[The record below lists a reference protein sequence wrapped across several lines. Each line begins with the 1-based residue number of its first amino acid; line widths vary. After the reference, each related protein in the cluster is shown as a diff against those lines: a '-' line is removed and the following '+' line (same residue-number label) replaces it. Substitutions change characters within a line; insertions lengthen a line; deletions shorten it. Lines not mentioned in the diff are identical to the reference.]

1 MNIPEER
8 RRLSQ
13 RAAAG
18 PSASATDEHDWLAQ
32 THRHSTSTGTSTSQT
47 HDRDRSNHDPTSP
60 LQPTFNPSS
69 SPPTNN
75 HLPPHHP
82 STLPL
87 TISTTW
93 SQEKESILRAPYTYL
108 EAHPGKD
115 LRTHLITAFNAWL
128 RVPEPSLAIITKV
141 VGMLHTASLLIDDVE
156 DSSVL
161 RRGVPV
167 AHKIFGAAQTIN
179 SANYM
184 YFCALKELAG
194 LKGVPGGGGAG
205 ETAVG
210 IYEEELLNLHRGQGM
225 DLFWRDTLTCPS
237 EDDYLEMVGNKTGG
251 LFRLAVRLM
260 CSESPSHNARPS
272 TSSSSASNAGT
283 ANGDGHG
290 SGKEGKTD
298 YIPLVNTIGLLFQI
312 LDDYLNLAS
321 PVYTS
326 HKGLC
331 EDLTEGKFSFPI
343 IHSIRS
349 DPSNLTLINILKQ
362 RTEDEDVKRWAV
374 GYMEG
379 TTGSFAYTRRV
390 LRGLNR
396 RAVGLVG
403 EVDEG
408 VARRGGGAAVGE
420 EEGLGEGK
428 ALGDGV
434 RRILEGL
441 AVEGQRGSR
450 GGVGPGVISQ
460 VYVQPCPTAKIRD
473 RRVIESSPRGLYY
486 ARVHSHRNT
495 AQELPVSV
503 IRPSSRAATASPR
516 TLLASKV
523 LTLRSP
529 TEGYARR
536 SAIPLDFEAESSSG
550 ACWQVKR
557 ERERECVC
565 VCVDSHRA
573 AITGSETS
581 DEREKA
587 GAKCA
592 CSSSGRERREGG
604 KKLWRKERWNVIYMS
619 LGYPALKPR
628 RPHHEA
634 EMDDDFVRRI
644 ANGGGLL

>member
-1 MNIPEER
+1 MSAPTASTSTTFTSRTSSTFPARISQDTAETEDFDPGYELASFDAERSNPSRPSTAGGKQTPDSPTLGSAQVSPVIAGKADRGLGQSDSEGER
-8 RRLSQ
+8 RRRSRFMEEMGSPTTITDTMERPYSRPSSEQ
-13 RAAAG
+13 QAGAGASGKSAAAAAS
-18 PSASATDEHDWLAQ
+18 PSSPSTSHTVDPATIPIRTSSSNAVSNGEKQSNWRDSSSIPTSPTKKKHRSLMDIPEDRRRPSTSATDEHDWLAQ
-32 THRHSTSTGTSTSQT
+32 THRHSTSASNAQP
-47 HDRDRSNHDPTSP
+47 HDRDRFNHASTSP
-60 LQPTFNPSS
+60 PQPTFNPSS

-75 HLPPHHP
+75 HSPPFHPSSTTAPLPP
-82 STLPL
+82 STP
-87 TISTTW
+87 TTW

-179 SANYM
+179 CANYM

-194 LKGVPGGGGAG
+194 LKGVPGGGGG
-205 ETAVG
+205 DGRETAVG

-260 CSESPSHNARPS
+260 CSESPSHNARPT
-272 TSSSSASNAGT
+272 TSSSSGLE
-283 ANGDGHG
+283 ANGAGDNSH
-290 SGKEGKTD
+290 SDSNGKDGKTD

-408 VARRGGGAAVGE
+408 VARRGGGGGGGE
-420 EEGLGEGK
+420 MGEGK
-428 ALGDGV
+428 GLGDGV

-450 GGVGPGVISQ
+450 GGV
-460 VYVQPCPTAKIRD
+460 
-473 RRVIESSPRGLYY
+473 
-486 ARVHSHRNT
+486 
-495 AQELPVSV
+495 
-503 IRPSSRAATASPR
+503 
-516 TLLASKV
+516 
-523 LTLRSP
+523 
-529 TEGYARR
+529 
-536 SAIPLDFEAESSSG
+536 
-550 ACWQVKR
+550 
-557 ERERECVC
+557 
-565 VCVDSHRA
+565 
-573 AITGSETS
+573 
-581 DEREKA
+581 
-587 GAKCA
+587 
-592 CSSSGRERREGG
+592 
-604 KKLWRKERWNVIYMS
+604 
-619 LGYPALKPR
+619 
-628 RPHHEA
+628 
-634 EMDDDFVRRI
+634 
-644 ANGGGLL
+644 

>member
-1 MNIPEER
+1 MSAPTASASTTFTSRSSSIFPPRVSQDTEETEDFDPGYDLASFDAERNASSRPTTGGGKQTPDSPTLGSAQVSPVIAGKVDRGLEQSDSEGER
-8 RRLSQ
+8 RRRSRFMEEMGSPATITDTMERPYSRPSSEQ
-13 RAAAG
+13 QAGAGASGKSAAAAASPSSPSTSHTVDPATIPIRTSSSNAVSNGEKQGSWRDSSFIPTSPTKKKHRSLMDIPEDRRRQSRRSVAG
-18 PSASATDEHDWLAQ
+18 PSTSATDEHDWLAQ
-32 THRHSTSTGTSTSQT
+32 THRHSTSASNTQP
-47 HDRDRSNHDPTSP
+47 HDRDRFNHASTSP
-60 LQPTFNPSS
+60 PQPTFNPSS

-75 HLPPHHP
+75 HFPPLHP
-82 STLPL
+82 STTTPLPL
-87 TISTTW
+87 TPSTTW

-179 SANYM
+179 CANYM

-194 LKGVPGGGGAG
+194 LKGVAGGGGT

-260 CSESPSHNARPS
+260 CSESPSHNAAPTRPT
-272 TSSSSASNAGT
+272 TSPSSGPGVNGAG
-283 ANGDGHG
+283 AHGDGDG

-408 VARRGGGAAVGE
+408 VARRGGGGR
-420 EEGLGEGK
+420 GEGEMGK
-428 ALGDGV
+428 GLGDGV

-450 GGVGPGVISQ
+450 GGV
-460 VYVQPCPTAKIRD
+460 
-473 RRVIESSPRGLYY
+473 
-486 ARVHSHRNT
+486 
-495 AQELPVSV
+495 
-503 IRPSSRAATASPR
+503 
-516 TLLASKV
+516 
-523 LTLRSP
+523 
-529 TEGYARR
+529 
-536 SAIPLDFEAESSSG
+536 
-550 ACWQVKR
+550 
-557 ERERECVC
+557 
-565 VCVDSHRA
+565 
-573 AITGSETS
+573 
-581 DEREKA
+581 
-587 GAKCA
+587 
-592 CSSSGRERREGG
+592 
-604 KKLWRKERWNVIYMS
+604 
-619 LGYPALKPR
+619 
-628 RPHHEA
+628 
-634 EMDDDFVRRI
+634 
-644 ANGGGLL
+644 

>member
-1 MNIPEER
+1 MSAPTASTSTTFTSRTSSTFPARISQDTAETEDFDPGYELASFDAERSNPSRPSTAGGKQTPDSPTLGSAQVSPVIAGKADRGLGQSDSEGER
-8 RRLSQ
+8 RRRSRFMEEMGSPTTITDTMERPYSRPSSEQ
-13 RAAAG
+13 QAGAGASGKSAAAAASPSSPSTSHTVDPATIPIRTSSSNAVSNGEKQSNWRDSSSIPTSPTKKKHRSLMDIPEDRRRQSRRSVAG
-18 PSASATDEHDWLAQ
+18 PSTSATDEHDWLAQ
-32 THRHSTSTGTSTSQT
+32 THRHSTSASNAQP
-47 HDRDRSNHDPTSP
+47 HDRDRFNHASTSP
-60 LQPTFNPSS
+60 PQPTFNPSS

-75 HLPPHHP
+75 HFPPLHPSSTTAPLPP
-82 STLPL
+82 STP
-87 TISTTW
+87 TTW

-179 SANYM
+179 CANYM

-194 LKGVPGGGGAG
+194 LKGVPGGGGG
-205 ETAVG
+205 DGRETAVG

-260 CSESPSHNARPS
+260 CSESPSHNARPT
-272 TSSSSASNAGT
+272 TSSSSGLE
-283 ANGDGHG
+283 ANGAGDNSH
-290 SGKEGKTD
+290 SDSNGKDGKTD

-450 GGVGPGVISQ
+450 GGV
-460 VYVQPCPTAKIRD
+460 
-473 RRVIESSPRGLYY
+473 
-486 ARVHSHRNT
+486 
-495 AQELPVSV
+495 
-503 IRPSSRAATASPR
+503 
-516 TLLASKV
+516 
-523 LTLRSP
+523 
-529 TEGYARR
+529 
-536 SAIPLDFEAESSSG
+536 
-550 ACWQVKR
+550 
-557 ERERECVC
+557 
-565 VCVDSHRA
+565 
-573 AITGSETS
+573 
-581 DEREKA
+581 
-587 GAKCA
+587 
-592 CSSSGRERREGG
+592 
-604 KKLWRKERWNVIYMS
+604 
-619 LGYPALKPR
+619 
-628 RPHHEA
+628 
-634 EMDDDFVRRI
+634 
-644 ANGGGLL
+644 

>member
-1 MNIPEER
+1 MSAPTASTSTTFTSRTSSTFPARISQDTAETEDFDPGYELASFDAERSNPSRPSTAGGKQTPDSPTLGSAQVSPVIAGKADRGLGQSDSEGER
-8 RRLSQ
+8 RRRSRFMEEMGSPTTITDTMERPYSRPSSEQ
-13 RAAAG
+13 QAGGASGKSAAAAASPSSPSTSHTVDPATIPIRTSSSNAVSNGEKQSNWRDSSSIPTSPTKKKHRSLMDIPEDRRRQSRRSVAG
-18 PSASATDEHDWLAQ
+18 PSTSATDEHDWLAQ
-32 THRHSTSTGTSTSQT
+32 THRHSTSASNAQP
-47 HDRDRSNHDPTSP
+47 HDRDRFNHASTSP
-60 LQPTFNPSS
+60 PQPTFNPSS

-75 HLPPHHP
+75 HFPPLHPSSTTAPLPP
-82 STLPL
+82 STP
-87 TISTTW
+87 TTW

-179 SANYM
+179 CANYM

-194 LKGVPGGGGAG
+194 LKGVPGGGGG
-205 ETAVG
+205 DGRETAVG

-260 CSESPSHNARPS
+260 CSESPSHNARPT
-272 TSSSSASNAGT
+272 TSSSSGLE
-283 ANGDGHG
+283 ANGAGDNSH
-290 SGKEGKTD
+290 SDSNGKDGKTD

-408 VARRGGGAAVGE
+408 VARRGGGGGGGE
-420 EEGLGEGK
+420 MGEGK
-428 ALGDGV
+428 GLGDGV

-450 GGVGPGVISQ
+450 GGV
-460 VYVQPCPTAKIRD
+460 
-473 RRVIESSPRGLYY
+473 
-486 ARVHSHRNT
+486 
-495 AQELPVSV
+495 
-503 IRPSSRAATASPR
+503 
-516 TLLASKV
+516 
-523 LTLRSP
+523 
-529 TEGYARR
+529 
-536 SAIPLDFEAESSSG
+536 
-550 ACWQVKR
+550 
-557 ERERECVC
+557 
-565 VCVDSHRA
+565 
-573 AITGSETS
+573 
-581 DEREKA
+581 
-587 GAKCA
+587 
-592 CSSSGRERREGG
+592 
-604 KKLWRKERWNVIYMS
+604 
-619 LGYPALKPR
+619 
-628 RPHHEA
+628 
-634 EMDDDFVRRI
+634 
-644 ANGGGLL
+644 

>member
-1 MNIPEER
+1 MSAPTASTSTTFTSRTSSTFPARISQDTAETEDFDPGYELASFDAERSNPSRPSTAGGKQTPDSPTLGSAQVSPVIAGKADRGLGQSDSEGER
-8 RRLSQ
+8 RRRSRFMEEMGSPTTITDTMERPYSRPSSEQ
-13 RAAAG
+13 QAGAGASGKSAAAAASPSSPSTSHTVDPATIPIRTSSSNAVSNGEKQSNWRDSSSIPTSPTKKKHRSLMDIPEDRRRQSRRSVAG
-18 PSASATDEHDWLAQ
+18 PSTSATDEHDWLAQ
-32 THRHSTSTGTSTSQT
+32 THRHSTSASNAQP
-47 HDRDRSNHDPTSP
+47 HDRDRFNHASTSP
-60 LQPTFNPSS
+60 PQPTFNPSS

-75 HLPPHHP
+75 HFPPLHPSSTTAPLPP
-82 STLPL
+82 STP
-87 TISTTW
+87 TTW

-179 SANYM
+179 CANYM
-184 YFCALKELAG
+184 YFCALKDLAG
-194 LKGVPGGGGAG
+194 LKGVPGGGGG
-205 ETAVG
+205 DGRETAVG

-260 CSESPSHNARPS
+260 CSESPSHNARPT
-272 TSSSSASNAGT
+272 TSSSSGLE
-283 ANGDGHG
+283 ANGAGDNSH
-290 SGKEGKTD
+290 SDSNGKDGKTD

-408 VARRGGGAAVGE
+408 VARRGGGGGGGE
-420 EEGLGEGK
+420 MGEGK
-428 ALGDGV
+428 GLGDGV

-450 GGVGPGVISQ
+450 GGV
-460 VYVQPCPTAKIRD
+460 
-473 RRVIESSPRGLYY
+473 
-486 ARVHSHRNT
+486 
-495 AQELPVSV
+495 
-503 IRPSSRAATASPR
+503 
-516 TLLASKV
+516 
-523 LTLRSP
+523 
-529 TEGYARR
+529 
-536 SAIPLDFEAESSSG
+536 
-550 ACWQVKR
+550 
-557 ERERECVC
+557 
-565 VCVDSHRA
+565 
-573 AITGSETS
+573 
-581 DEREKA
+581 
-587 GAKCA
+587 
-592 CSSSGRERREGG
+592 
-604 KKLWRKERWNVIYMS
+604 
-619 LGYPALKPR
+619 
-628 RPHHEA
+628 
-634 EMDDDFVRRI
+634 
-644 ANGGGLL
+644 

>member
-1 MNIPEER
+1 MSAPTASTSTTFTSRTSSTFPARISQDTDETEDFDPGYELASFDAERSNPSRPSTAGGKQTPDSPTLGSAQVSPVIAGKADRGLGQSDSEGEQRRRSRFMEEMGSPATITDTMERPYSRPSSEQQAGAGASGKSAAAAASPSSPSTSHTVDPATIPIRTSSSNAVSNGEKQSNWRDSSFIPTSPTKKKHRSLMNIPEDRSRQSR
-8 RRLSQ
+8 RSV
-13 RAAAG
+13 AG
-18 PSASATDEHDWLAQ
+18 PSTSATDEHDWLAQ
-32 THRHSTSTGTSTSQT
+32 THRHSTSANTTQP
-47 HDRDRSNHDPTSP
+47 HDRDRFNHDPTSP
-60 LQPTFNPSS
+60 PQPTFNPSS

-75 HLPPHHP
+75 HFPPLHP
-82 STLPL
+82 SSTTTPLPL
-87 TISTTW
+87 STPTTW
-93 SQEKESILRAPYTYL
+93 SQEKESILRAPYAYF

-179 SANYM
+179 CANYM

-194 LKGVPGGGGAG
+194 LKGVPGGGGG
-205 ETAVG
+205 DGRETAVG

-260 CSESPSHNARPS
+260 CSESPSHNVASTRPT
-272 TSSSSASNAGT
+272 TSSSSVPNGAGD
-283 ANGDGHG
+283 NGDSDTGG
-290 SGKEGKTD
+290 GREGKTD

-408 VARRGGGAAVGE
+408 VARRGGGGGGGE
-420 EEGLGEGK
+420 VGEGK
-428 ALGDGV
+428 GLGDGV

-450 GGVGPGVISQ
+450 GGV
-460 VYVQPCPTAKIRD
+460 
-473 RRVIESSPRGLYY
+473 
-486 ARVHSHRNT
+486 
-495 AQELPVSV
+495 
-503 IRPSSRAATASPR
+503 
-516 TLLASKV
+516 
-523 LTLRSP
+523 
-529 TEGYARR
+529 
-536 SAIPLDFEAESSSG
+536 
-550 ACWQVKR
+550 
-557 ERERECVC
+557 
-565 VCVDSHRA
+565 
-573 AITGSETS
+573 
-581 DEREKA
+581 
-587 GAKCA
+587 
-592 CSSSGRERREGG
+592 
-604 KKLWRKERWNVIYMS
+604 
-619 LGYPALKPR
+619 
-628 RPHHEA
+628 
-634 EMDDDFVRRI
+634 
-644 ANGGGLL
+644 

>member
-1 MNIPEER
+1 MSAPTASASTTFTSRSSSIFPPRVSQDTEETEDFDPGYDLASFDAERNASSRPTTGGGKQTPDSPTLGSAQVSPVIAGKVDRGLEQSDSEGER
-8 RRLSQ
+8 RRRSRFMEEMGSPATITDTMERPYSRPSSEQ
-13 RAAAG
+13 QAGAGASGKSAAAAAS
-18 PSASATDEHDWLAQ
+18 PSSP
-32 THRHSTSTGTSTSQT
+32 STSHTVDPATIPIRTSSSNAVSNGEKQGSW
-47 HDRDRSNHDPTSP
+47 RDSSFIPTSP
-60 LQPTFNPSS
+60 TKKKHRSLMDIPEDRRPPAPATPNPTTETASTTTPPPPPNPPSTPLPPHPPTTTS

-75 HLPPHHP
+75 HFPPLHP
-82 STLPL
+82 STTTPLPL
-87 TISTTW
+87 TPSTTW

-179 SANYM
+179 CANYM

-194 LKGVPGGGGAG
+194 LKGVAGGGGT

-260 CSESPSHNARPS
+260 CSESPSHNAAPTRPT
-272 TSSSSASNAGT
+272 TSPSSGPGVNGAG
-283 ANGDGHG
+283 AHGDGDG

-408 VARRGGGAAVGE
+408 VARRGGGGR
-420 EEGLGEGK
+420 GEGEMGK
-428 ALGDGV
+428 GLGDGV

-441 AVEGQRGSR
+441 AVEGQRGQR
-450 GGVGPGVISQ
+450 GGV
-460 VYVQPCPTAKIRD
+460 
-473 RRVIESSPRGLYY
+473 
-486 ARVHSHRNT
+486 
-495 AQELPVSV
+495 
-503 IRPSSRAATASPR
+503 
-516 TLLASKV
+516 
-523 LTLRSP
+523 
-529 TEGYARR
+529 
-536 SAIPLDFEAESSSG
+536 
-550 ACWQVKR
+550 
-557 ERERECVC
+557 
-565 VCVDSHRA
+565 
-573 AITGSETS
+573 
-581 DEREKA
+581 
-587 GAKCA
+587 
-592 CSSSGRERREGG
+592 
-604 KKLWRKERWNVIYMS
+604 
-619 LGYPALKPR
+619 
-628 RPHHEA
+628 
-634 EMDDDFVRRI
+634 
-644 ANGGGLL
+644 

>member
-1 MNIPEER
+1 MSAPTASTSTTFTSRTSSTFPARISQDTAETEDFDPGYELASFDAERSNPSRPSTAGGKQTPDSPTLGSAQVSPVIAGKADRGLGQSDSEGER
-8 RRLSQ
+8 RRRSRFMEEMGSPTTITDTMERPYSRPSSEQ
-13 RAAAG
+13 QAGAGASGKSAAAAASPSSPSTSHTVDPATIPIRTSSSNAVSNGEKQSNWRDSSSIPTSPTKKKHRSLMDIPEDRRRQSRRSVAG
-18 PSASATDEHDWLAQ
+18 PSTSATDEHDWLAQ
-32 THRHSTSTGTSTSQT
+32 THRHSTSASNAQP
-47 HDRDRSNHDPTSP
+47 HDRDRFNHASTSP
-60 LQPTFNPSS
+60 PQPTFNPSS

-75 HLPPHHP
+75 HFPPLHPSSTTAPLPP
-82 STLPL
+82 STP
-87 TISTTW
+87 TTW

-179 SANYM
+179 CANYM

-194 LKGVPGGGGAG
+194 LKGVPGGGGG
-205 ETAVG
+205 DGRETAVG

-260 CSESPSHNARPS
+260 CSESPSHNARPT
-272 TSSSSASNAGT
+272 TSSSSGLE
-283 ANGDGHG
+283 ANGAGDNSH
-290 SGKEGKTD
+290 SDSNGKDGKTD

-408 VARRGGGAAVGE
+408 VARRGGGGGGGE
-420 EEGLGEGK
+420 MGEGK
-428 ALGDGV
+428 GLGDGV

-450 GGVGPGVISQ
+450 GGV
-460 VYVQPCPTAKIRD
+460 
-473 RRVIESSPRGLYY
+473 
-486 ARVHSHRNT
+486 
-495 AQELPVSV
+495 
-503 IRPSSRAATASPR
+503 
-516 TLLASKV
+516 
-523 LTLRSP
+523 
-529 TEGYARR
+529 
-536 SAIPLDFEAESSSG
+536 
-550 ACWQVKR
+550 
-557 ERERECVC
+557 
-565 VCVDSHRA
+565 
-573 AITGSETS
+573 
-581 DEREKA
+581 
-587 GAKCA
+587 
-592 CSSSGRERREGG
+592 
-604 KKLWRKERWNVIYMS
+604 
-619 LGYPALKPR
+619 
-628 RPHHEA
+628 
-634 EMDDDFVRRI
+634 
-644 ANGGGLL
+644 